1 VRRETEDI
9 EVVILTG
16 DHDPGEDHEGG
27 ADVAEPP
34 SLARRSAA
42 AVAVAVALVVL
53 AVLGPFGD
61 GRAVDEAAGP
71 PTSEPEPAPC
81 PTPDTRRL
89 WCSFVPDGTCCPV
102 DGSTDRTDADGSSR
116 EPAPPAP
123 PSQPGPSG
131 SPGA

>member
-1 VRRETEDI
+1 MRRETEDI

-16 DHDPGEDHEGG
+16 DHDPDEDHEGG

-34 SLARRSAA
+34 SRARRSAA
-42 AVAVAVALVVL
+42 AVAAALALAVL
-53 AVLGPFGD
+53 AVVGPFG
-61 GRAVDEAAGP
+61 GERAVDEAAI
-71 PTSEPEPAPC
+71 PTTSEPAPC

-102 DGSTDRTDADGSSR
+102 DGSGDRTDADGSSR